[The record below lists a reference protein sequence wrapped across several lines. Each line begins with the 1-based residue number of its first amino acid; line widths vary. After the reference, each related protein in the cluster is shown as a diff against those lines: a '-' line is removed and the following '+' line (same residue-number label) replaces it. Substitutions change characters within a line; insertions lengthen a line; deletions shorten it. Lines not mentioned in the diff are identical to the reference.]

1 MGSKDGVINQK
12 GTMVFMADGDLYD
25 KIENANVDALAAQL
39 GRQPTQVECFDFI
52 FGDRETRLAIW
63 NKGKEENN

>member
-1 MGSKDGVINQK
+1 MS
-12 GTMVFMADGDLYD
+12 DGDLYD
-25 KIENANVDALAAQL
+25 KMESANIDALTEQL

-63 NKGKEENN
+63 NKENN